1 MKIPLWVLI
10 TGGVIVIGK
19 ILYLVFGGDEKGGK
33 V

>member
-19 ILYLVFGGDEKGGK
+19 ILWLVFGGDEKR
-33 V
+33 